1 MPQLLQEFTTSRGIE
16 VRVDP
21 AAGVIHGVKIIGL
34 ASLNNRRY
42 LPAALA
48 QAAPLYE
55 NTKVNV
61 NHPKGSPLSPRDYQD
76 RIGTLRNVK
85 MRTGEGL
92 FADFHFNPRHA
103 LAEQLIWD
111 AQNSP
116 ENVGF
121 SHNVLAR
128 TTSQDGQLVVQEI
141 TRVQSVDLV
150 ADPAT
155 TRGLFE
161 ASLQSTGKHQAS
173 SQAAASTTSQTGL
186 CKSDSCGALE
196 EKNDPM
202 DLQHCTTEQLTQQSP
217 GLAEQLTAQLMESV
231 RHQLAPL
238 LEQLQQLIE
247 QQTQRIDA
255 ACPSSETPTALSP
268 HVVSREQTF
277 IEQTPVTSDP
287 AAFAKAISI

>member
-1 MPQLLQEFTTSRGIE
+1 MPQSLQEFTTSRGIE

-21 AAGVIHGVKIIGL
+21 AAGVIHGVKVIGL

-42 LPAALA
+42 LPEALA
-48 QAAPLYE
+48 EAATLYE

-61 NHPKGSPLSPRDYQD
+61 NHPKGNPLSPRDYQD

-85 MRTGEGL
+85 MQPGKGL

-128 TTSQDGQLVVQEI
+128 TTSEQGQLVIHEI

-150 ADPAT
+150 ADPAA

-161 ASLQSTGKHQAS
+161 ANSQPTGVNKP
-173 SQAAASTTSQTGL
+173 TSPTDADDL
-186 CKSDSCGALE
+186 PKSGISE
-196 EKNDPM
+196 SRPVEMQETNQQPI
-202 DLQHCTTEQLTQQSP
+202 DLRLCTTEQLSQHGPDLIDKLTQQFS
-217 GLAEQLTAQLMESV
+217 ESV
-231 RHQLAPL
+231 RFQLVPQ
-238 LEQLQQLIE
+238 LEQLAQLIKQQTQLIE
-247 QQTQRIDA
+247 AARPQPQTPQPQKI
-255 ACPSSETPTALSP
+255 L
-268 HVVSREQTF
+268 SREQTF
-277 IEQTPVTSDP
+277 IQQPSAPCDP
-287 AAFAKAISI
+287 ATFAKAIST